1 MLDRKDI
8 RAKLCPDRHAQL
20 AVIAEC
26 DGKDIGEL
34 IEEVMVAYIQKRVD
48 AATVLAG
55 RLERLGKPGNNRE
68 CQGTVCKTGCAS

>member
-1 MLDRKDI
+1 MLERKDI

-48 AATVLAG
+48 EATVLAG
-55 RLERLGKPGNNRE
+55 RLERLGKSGNNRE
-68 CQGTVCKTGCAS
+68 CPGTCAKTGCGS

>member
-34 IEEVMVAYIQKRVD
+34 IEEVMVAYIQRRVD
-48 AATVLAG
+48 EATVLAG
-55 RLERLGKPGNNRE
+55 RLERLGKPGNARE
-68 CQGTVCKTGCAS
+68 CPGMGCKTGCAS

>member
-34 IEEVMVAYIQKRVD
+34 IEEVMVAYIQKRVEE
-48 AATVLAG
+48 ATVLAG

-68 CQGTVCKTGCAS
+68 CQGTGCKTGCAS